1 MTSRSAH
8 RMSSNHC
15 GYDIVGRVL
24 DDIALMEAETG
35 SHGTLDAILRSACWS
50 EDRKRLHALLRKVE
64 EQRHDARR
72 HNSKKEENGG
82 VGPLPQWNGDW
93 QKAR

>member
-1 MTSRSAH
+1 MF
-8 RMSSNHC
+8 SNHC
-15 GYDIVGRVL
+15 EYDIVGRTL
-24 DDIALMEAETG
+24 EDIALLEAETR
-35 SHGTLDAILRSACWS
+35 SHGTLDTVLCNACWS
-50 EDRKRLHALLRKVE
+50 EDRKRLQALLRKVE

-72 HNSKKEENGG
+72 HNSKKEESAG